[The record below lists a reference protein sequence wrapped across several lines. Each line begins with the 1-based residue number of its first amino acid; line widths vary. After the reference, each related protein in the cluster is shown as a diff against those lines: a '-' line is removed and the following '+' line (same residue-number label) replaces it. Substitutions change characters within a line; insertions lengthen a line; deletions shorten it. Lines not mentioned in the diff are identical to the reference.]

1 MATIK
6 ENSRYK
12 NATIT
17 DLSNPTS
24 SDSVF
29 MILNKFP
36 VIPFSEN
43 DSIIKITDGNKYRP
57 DLISQIAYGDT
68 KYGWAIMTANNIR
81 SFASLSPGLK
91 LRVPPLSLIQSLIK
105 DEDFK
110 IVKR

>member
-12 NATIT
+12 NSTIT
-17 DLSNPTS
+17 DLSERTS

-29 MILNKFP
+29 MVLNKFP
-36 VIPFSEN
+36 TIPPSTN
-43 DSIIKITDGNKYRP
+43 DSIIKITDGNKFRP

-68 KYGWAIMTANNIR
+68 NYGWAIMSANNIR

-91 LRVPPLSLIQSLIK
+91 LRVPPLALIQSLIK
-105 DEDFK
+105 DEEFK
-110 IVKR
+110 IIES

>member
-12 NATIT
+12 NATVT
-17 DLSNPTS
+17 DLVERTPT
-24 SDSVF
+24 DNVF
-29 MILNKFP
+29 MVLNKFP
-36 VIPFSEN
+36 TIPLSK
-43 DSIIKITDGNKYRP
+43 DDGIIKITDGNKFRP

-91 LRVPPLSLIQSLIK
+91 LRVPPLALVQSLIK

-110 IVKR
+110 IVER